1 MKRETEIQIAFVYNE
16 YPKILHI
23 TRTGSID
30 CFEPK
35 KLLKAFRYQL
45 KLLKVHFELRFGLF
59 KKTTA
64 LMNPWVTNMN
74 GKNY

>member
-1 MKRETEIQIAFVYNE
+1 MPIAF
-16 YPKILHI
+16 
-23 TRTGSID
+23 
-30 CFEPK
+30 FQPK

-45 KLLKVHFELRFGLF
+45 KMLKVHFELRFGLC
-59 KKTTA
+59 KKMPA